1 MNSVPD
7 QDCQVAML
15 DDIRI
20 GEAQIVHRS
29 LRKRILLSLSRQI
42 DSKTKRR
49 LKRYYYWLRP
59 GLAPPK
65 RGTPMTF
72 EGIGDVQPEPVPLK
86 AGDRV
91 RVKSWPEI
99 AATLDGY
106 RKLKGCR
113 FMPEMDSYSARLQDA
128 PMPVAAVGG
137 CRTRRMNG
145 LISTGTIVT
154 CWQASTGGVMPIWQ
168 RRVSASAVSLSAKK
182 SCPNNMWRNSS
193 GWQLT

>member
-20 GEAQIVHRS
+20 GEAQIVHRY

-72 EGIGDVQPEPVPLK
+72 EGIGDVQPEPMPLK

-113 FMPEMDSYSARLQDA
+113 FMPEMENYCGTDQRVFRRLERFFDECEYSIKHTKGLVLLEGVMCQG
-128 PMPVAAVGG
+128 VAASGR
-137 CRTRRMNG
+137 CDR
-145 LISTGTIVT
+145 
-154 CWQASTGGVMPIWQ
+154 
-168 RRVSASAVSLSAKK
+168 
-182 SCPNNMWRNSS
+182 SCFFFWREE
-193 GWQLT
+193 WLEKIPEK